1 MFILN
6 YRIYIFS
13 IILLFSSTV
22 IFASSLSKQE
32 ACSYPDG
39 IVRESVYILWPGKIV
54 QVDEFVKKDGFLYY
68 FINVFP
74 DQETVDAYRANG
86 NNADTRQISVKN
98 EGSFFASYDCSRSKV
113 KFYSHIR
120 SLGGTAYGKLNWIA
134 GQYLS
139 YSLIGRDRDPCTTWP
154 DMILDMKTMT
164 NLRFDTTMRL
174 LKSSKKICVGRSMY
188 KSIEDGKMQFDIEQY
203 QRDTEE
209 SFYSRY
215 QYQFS
220 TKKLKKVG

>member
-1 MFILN
+1 MK
-6 YRIYIFS
+6 
-13 IILLFSSTV
+13 LLFFLLFLLLPTLT
-22 IFASSLSKQE
+22 FASSLSKQE
-32 ACSYPDG
+32 ACAYPDG

-68 FINVFP
+68 FIHIFP
-74 DQETVDAYRANG
+74 DQEAVDTYRANA
-86 NNADTRQISVKN
+86 NNADTRQSSVKN

-113 KFYSHIR
+113 KFSSHIR
-120 SLGGTAYGKLNWIA
+120 SLEGTAYGKLNWIA

-174 LKSSKKICVGRSMY
+174 LKSSKNICVGRSMY
-188 KSIEDGKMQFDIEQY
+188 KSLEDGKMQFDIEQY